1 MAGTF
6 CPDWI
11 FNLSVA
17 RTAYEFI
24 ISDLPIK
31 SYAKKYSSAL
41 SEHYSEINSEE
52 IEEEA
57 ELLLRFLVEINAEKS
72 DELLNNFV
80 FYKLK
85 FTQPGSKRKLKGMFG
100 SAFDP
105 EKEKKYKPNVTL
117 KVLQSLCIWS
127 KIRCYRKTRPR
138 LGYSKKKK
146 ILEF

>member
-24 ISDLPIK
+24 ISDLPMK

-41 SEHYSEINSEE
+41 SEHYSEIKPEE

-80 FYKLK
+80 FYKLR
-85 FTQPGSKRKLKGMFG
+85 FTQPGSKRK
-100 SAFDP
+100 A
-105 EKEKKYKPNVTL
+105 
-117 KVLQSLCIWS
+117 
-127 KIRCYRKTRPR
+127 
-138 LGYSKKKK
+138 
-146 ILEF
+146 